1 MRKNCGGNESARQR
15 QIRREATERENAMT
29 ELEERQMRKQLGSKT
44 VRLHRLSMLTAAA
57 SVILAIGGATILG
70 TVTAAAAQSA
80 DKVSVRLDYYAGPEQ
95 AGFWVAKAKGWYAAA
110 GLNVDVKEGQ
120 GSDSTAQLVAAGRET
135 FGFVTGDA
143 LLRANSKGASLMMVA
158 MPIQDSG
165 LGFAVRKD
173 SDIRSPKDLVGKSY
187 ADSPGSA
194 GIGLLRAVCEVNK
207 IDCGKIKIVTL
218 PTQAVIPG
226 FLEGKFDAV
235 VSNDWWPSGY
245 TGSGPVRFINY
256 RDHKVPSLGWG
267 IVATKKT
274 LSESGQ
280 VARKFVQATMRGF
293 DYAFANPKELHGII
307 AKQVKKYYYDEA
319 ANVAAL
325 SAFVTHTAN
334 AEGKALGWMSLDDWK
349 NAIAVLTKYAGL
361 KNAPAAK
368 DVFTNQYI
376 QGN

>member
-1 MRKNCGGNESARQR
+1 MR
-15 QIRREATERENAMT
+15 T
-29 ELEERQMRKQLGSKT
+29 QLGTKT
-44 VRLHRLSMLTAAA
+44 VGLRRRSMLTAAA
-57 SVILAIGGATILG
+57 GVIFAMGGAAALG
-70 TVTAAAAQSA
+70 ALTAPQAQSE
-80 DKVSVRLDYYAGPEQ
+80 DKISVRLDYYAGPEQ
-95 AGFWVAKAKGWYAAA
+95 AGFWVAKAKGWYAAQ
-110 GLNVDVKEGQ
+110 GLNVDLKEGQ

-143 LLRANSKGASLMMVA
+143 LLRANSKGADLMMVA

-173 SDIRSPKDLVGKSY
+173 SDIRTPKDLVGKSY
-187 ADSPGSA
+187 ADSAGSA
-194 GIGLLRAVCEVNK
+194 GIGLLRAVCEVNR

-274 LSESGQ
+274 LGESGAA
-280 VARKFVQATMRGF
+280 ARKFVQATMRGF

-307 AKQVKKYYYDEA
+307 ARQVKRYYYDEA

-325 SAFVTHTAN
+325 SAFVTRTPN
-334 AEGKALGWMSLDDWK
+334 AEGKALGWMSLEDWR
-349 NAIAVLTKYAGL
+349 NAIAILTKYANL
-361 KNAPAAK
+361 KNAPAAQ
-368 DVFTNQYI
+368 DVFTNEYI
-376 QGN
+376 GAN

>member
-1 MRKNCGGNESARQR
+1 MSKKPGMKIGGL
-15 QIRREATERENAMT
+15 RRRW
-29 ELEERQMRKQLGSKT
+29 
-44 VRLHRLSMLTAAA
+44 MLTAGAGA
-57 SVILAIGGATILG
+57 ILALGGAAILG
-70 TVTAAAAQSA
+70 ATATAPAQA
-80 DKVSVRLDYYAGPEQ
+80 EDKISVRLDYYAGPEQ
-95 AGFWVAKAKGWYAAA
+95 AGFWVAQAKGWYAAA
-110 GLNVDVKEGQ
+110 GLTVDVKEGQ

-143 LLRANSKGASLMMVA
+143 LLRANSKGADLMMVA

-165 LGFAVRKD
+165 LGFAVRED
-173 SDIRSPKDLVGKSY
+173 SDIRSPKDLVGRSY
-187 ADSPGSA
+187 ADSAGSA
-194 GIGLLRAVCEVNK
+194 GIGLLQAVCEVNK
-207 IDCGKIKIVTL
+207 IDCSKIKIVTL

-267 IVATKKT
+267 IVATKAT
-274 LSESGQ
+274 LGKSGST
-280 VARKFVQATMRGF
+280 ARKFVQATMRGF

-307 AKQVKKYYYDEA
+307 AKQVKRYYYDEA

-334 AEGKALGWMSLDDWK
+334 AKGKALGWMSLDDWK

-368 DVFTNQYI
+368 NVFTNEFI

>member
-1 MRKNCGGNESARQR
+1 MRKYLGLKTGRLY
-15 QIRREATERENAMT
+15 RRWV
-29 ELEERQMRKQLGSKT
+29 S
-44 VRLHRLSMLTAAA
+44 TAAA
-57 SVILAIGGATILG
+57 SVIFAMGGAAILG
-70 TVTAAAAQSA
+70 TLTTAQAQSET
-80 DKVSVRLDYYAGPEQ
+80 KISVRLDYYAGPEQ

-110 GLNVDVKEGQ
+110 GLKVDVKEGQ

-143 LLRANSKGASLMMVA
+143 LLRANSKGAELMMVA

-165 LGFAVRKD
+165 LGLAVRKD
-173 SDIRSPKDLVGKSY
+173 SDIRTPKDLEGKSY

-194 GIGLLRAVCEVNK
+194 GIGLLHAVCEVNK
-207 IDCGKIKIVTL
+207 IDCSKIKIVTL

-245 TGSGPVRFINY
+245 SGSGPVRFINY

-267 IVATKKT
+267 IVATRKT
-274 LSESGQ
+274 LSESGSA
-280 VARKFVQATMRGF
+280 ARKFVQATMRGF
-293 DYAFANPKELHGII
+293 EYAFANPTELHGII
-307 AKQVKKYYYDEA
+307 SQQVKTYYYDA
-319 ANVAAL
+319 AGNVAAL
-325 SAFVTHTAN
+325 AAFVKRTPN
-334 AEGKALGWMSLDDWK
+334 AKGKALGWMSAEDWK
-349 NAIAVLTKYAGL
+349 NAIAILTKYADL

-368 DVFTNQYI
+368 DVFTNRFI